1 MHSLGRGRD
10 GFHRPDMTKGI
21 GKYLN
26 LGEGDTGSEAGNGV
40 EGPVMRTINSA
51 EGRGRGR
58 GSHFFMGGK
67 VLFIPISLVKVFSK
81 GVRAGI

>member
-1 MHSLGRGRD
+1 MHSLGRGRY
-10 GFHRPDMTKGI
+10 GFHRADMTKGI

-26 LGEGDTGSEAGNGV
+26 LGECDTGSEAGNGV
-40 EGPVMRTINSA
+40 EAPVMRPINSA
-51 EGRGRGR
+51 EGRGRG
-58 GSHFFMGGK
+58 SYFFMGGK

>member
-1 MHSLGRGRD
+1 
-10 GFHRPDMTKGI
+10 MTKGI

-51 EGRGRGR
+51 EGRG
-58 GSHFFMGGK
+58 GGATF
-67 VLFIPISLVKVFSK
+67 LWGARFCSYP
-81 GVRAGI
+81 